1 MLFKEEEFGQYV
13 TTLPEN
19 QKPKKPKLYGEVL
32 ASGQK
37 TLFVFRFSSS
47 FFVFFFWGGLDS

>member
-13 TTLPEN
+13 TNLPEN

-32 ASGQK
+32 VSGQK

-47 FFVFFFWGGLDS
+47 FFCFFFGGV